1 MRFGIVADDNTGATD
16 AAGMLTEKGVRTVL
30 FIALPG
36 PKHLEETAREYDAAV
51 IGACT
56 RSIAPKE
63 AYDRTAEAV
72 GLLQQMGVEKLQ
84 IKYCSTFDSTPDG
97 NIGPTLDAAMDL
109 LKTDATVVS
118 PALPVNGRTTYQGY
132 HFVNGQLLSES
143 PLKDH
148 PLNPM
153 TDANLVRWLQ
163 RQTGRKVSP
172 ASLEIIR
179 KGPEALET
187 FLRLRMQQGDAYF
200 VTDTIEQSD
209 LTTIARATAEW
220 PLISGG
226 SGITAEI
233 PGILFPGERNLTFS
247 ERLAK
252 CSRNT
257 LVIAGSCSPATRQ
270 QNAFALANGF
280 VGLRLD
286 GATVLEGRIA
296 PDEITNAASQEF
308 ARGKN
313 ILLHA
318 SSDPAE
324 VRRVQ
329 EHGKSMGLSA
339 TDTGEKIASTLAEVA
354 ARLIERE
361 EVGRLI
367 VSGGETSGS
376 VCRRLGVSA
385 LEVGLPIDPGV
396 PYCFPIERPGIVMA
410 LKSGNFGA
418 RQFYLKV
425 QHL

>member
-1 MRFGIVADDNTGATD
+1 MKFGIIADDNTGATD
-16 AAGMLTEKGVRTVL
+16 AAGMLTERGVRTVL
-30 FIALPG
+30 FINVPEANIFAQIAP
-36 PKHLEETAREYDAAV
+36 EYDAAV
-51 IGACT
+51 IDTCA
-56 RSIAPKE
+56 RSIPPKD
-63 AYDRTAEAV
+63 ACHRTAEAV
-72 GLLQQMGVEKLQ
+72 KLLTQTKVEKIQ

-109 LKTDATVVS
+109 LQAEATIVS
-118 PALPVNGRTTYQGY
+118 PALPVNGRTTYCGH

-163 RQTGRKVSP
+163 MQTARKVSLAP
-172 ASLEIIR
+172 LAIIR
-179 KGPEALET
+179 KGPKALEE
-187 FLRLRMQQGDAYF
+187 FLCLRMKQGDAYF

-209 LTTIARATAEW
+209 LAIIAHATAEW

-233 PGILFPGERNLTFS
+233 PGLLFPGERSLSFS
-247 ERLAK
+247 ERLSA
-252 CSRNT
+252 CSHRT
-257 LVIAGSCSPATRQ
+257 FIVSGSCSPATRE

-280 VGLRLD
+280 VGLQVSGND
-286 GATVLEGRIA
+286 ILEEQLA
-296 PDEITNAASQEF
+296 PNKLIEQASREF
-308 ARGKN
+308 TRGKN
-313 ILLHA
+313 ILLST
-318 SSDPAE
+318 SSDPTE

-329 EHGKSMGLSA
+329 EHGKSMGLTV
-339 TDTGEKIASTLAEVA
+339 TDTSEKIAGALAELA
-354 ARLIERE
+354 ARLVERG

-367 VSGGETSGS
+367 ISGGETSGA

-396 PYCFPIERPGIVMA
+396 PYCFPIRGPEILMA

-418 RQFYLKV
+418 KDLYLKV
-425 QHL
+425 QKL